1 MKLKLDDDEAER
13 ITLKTLKRTRK
24 FLKSAEGTNLGW
36 PDDQELI
43 DAIDHI
49 LMYYE

>member
-13 ITLKTLKRTRK
+13 ITVKTLKRCRK
-24 FLKSAEGTNLGW
+24 FLKSGW
-36 PDDQELI
+36 PDDQKLI

-49 LMYYE
+49 LTYYE